1 VTMRL
6 RGGVLST
13 GLRWSKEQDDIARGT
28 NRQVRFLSIMYYAIA
43 VSSCLGL
50 IAISVRTSYHQLSGT
65 SNLTASGA
73 DTMVSGLLRAV
84 PWLRSLVAGLTP
96 RRPGFALGS
105 IHVEFVVDKVA
116 LGQVFLRVLRFSSVN
131 IIPPSLSK
139 LISSGECVI
148 C

>member
-1 VTMRL
+1 MRL

-50 IAISVRTSYHQLSGT
+50 IAISVRTSYRQLSGT
-65 SNLTASGA
+65 ANLTASGS
-73 DTMVSGLLRAV
+73 DTMVSGLIRAV
-84 PWLRSLVAGLTP
+84 PWLSSLVAGLTP
-96 RRPGFALGS
+96 RRPEFAPGS

-116 LGQVFLRVLRFSSVN
+116 LGQVFLRVLRFSPDN

-139 LISSGECVI
+139 LI
-148 C
+148 